1 MNPAGRASA
10 RASGRP
16 PPALASFT
24 DALPGRRGAARG
36 GRDPLFAMIP
46 EQTTIYC
53 GKRHR
58 KADGLPVAHACR
70 VLDPDFL
77 EAERL
82 EEYGRAA
89 RVLER
94 MPLVLHDGVADERGR
109 DSRPD

>member
-1 MNPAGRASA
+1 MTATTA
-10 RASGRP
+10 
-16 PPALASFT
+16 
-24 DALPGRRGAARG
+24 
-36 GRDPLFAMIP
+36 

-58 KADGLPVAHACR
+58 RSDGLPVAHACR
-70 VLDPDFL
+70 ILDPDFL

-94 MPLVLHDGVADERGR
+94 MPLLLHDGVAGDGAPRS
-109 DSRPD
+109 SRH